1 MGHALGGWC
10 RTGLV
15 GWVNEMARALGT
27 LQAPEPAQRFGRC
40 AGVAVQVSW
49 EARAGLGWIAGCR
62 SGSSCAGC
70 CPASVVTA
78 EAQDSEPGEVG
89 SGGEQGEVGGDLEL
103 PADPGSAP
111 AVAAAHQ
118 VADLALDLG
127 PGRPVISPPA
137 RPPPPQP
144 APPPPPLPP

>member
-78 EAQDSEPGEVG
+78 EAQDSDPGVVG
-89 SGGEQGEVGGDLEL
+89 SGGEQGEVGGDPEL
-103 PADPGSAP
+103 PPVPGTAP
-111 AVAAAHQ
+111 AEAAVHP
-118 VADLALDLG
+118 ADELALVLE
-127 PGRPVISPPA
+127 PGRA
-137 RPPPPQP
+137 
-144 APPPPPLPP
+144 